1 MTFIR
6 RDNDAPDH
14 LGDLD
19 RVARVVKLNGFV
31 QCVDG
36 FTGQPTVVNGA
47 SDLLAEV
54 GVCVLTPTRY
64 VLHMRSAVLPK
75 TGAA

>member
-1 MTFIR
+1 MS
-6 RDNDAPDH
+6 DQ

-19 RVARVVKLNGFV
+19 RVARIVKLNGYV

-36 FTGQPTVVNGA
+36 FTGQAKVVNGA

-54 GVCVLTPTRY
+54 GGIPALFMFFLDFFVR
-64 VLHMRSAVLPK
+64 AVHGWGQNLA
-75 TGAA
+75 GRVG

>member
-1 MTFIR
+1 MLIS
-6 RDNDAPDH
+6 DQ

-19 RVARVVKLNGFV
+19 RVARIVKLNGYV

-36 FTGQPTVVNGA
+36 FTGQAKVVNGA

-54 GVCVLTPTRY
+54 GVITTNIY
-64 VLHMRSAVLPK
+64 IFF
-75 TGAA
+75 